1 MYLFL
6 LLFFNHNVRMS
17 SRYSNGQDVDDMLED
32 GYIDLR
38 LVKAV
43 NSGVEESIDIAALS
57 KRYCLDGMN
66 SRQNVISLLY
76 GVGHSENRKLYF
88 MAPYNMAKIWLTG
101 LRKIINAFQKMRWQ
115 TDKRIQHLKFQY
127 LQLFYEGEKCQGPT
141 PAEAIKVKRERE
153 REKCQGIFPVEAF
166 KIISQFR
173 VIISFVCSYVSFLEH
188 FIHVQNFICIDHTGL
203 SISPFLELSTLKE
216 ERKRYLHTLL

>member
-1 MYLFL
+1 
-6 LLFFNHNVRMS
+6 MS

-141 PAEAIKVKRERE
+141 PAEAIKVNKERERE
-153 REKCQGIFPVEAF
+153 RE
-166 KIISQFR
+166 R
-173 VIISFVCSYVSFLEH
+173 
-188 FIHVQNFICIDHTGL
+188 
-203 SISPFLELSTLKE
+203 
-216 ERKRYLHTLL
+216 EREMSGNYSC